1 MCPNIGIKNG
11 QVSYSNS
18 TYLDSVATITCKAT
32 YKRERQKKLSCS
44 LDESWSHPIPRC
56 VPGN

>member
-18 TYLDSVATITCKAT
+18 TCLDSVATITCKAT
-32 YKRERQKKLSCS
+32 YKREGQKKLSCS
-44 LDESWSHPIPRC
+44 LDES
-56 VPGN
+56 

>member
-18 TYLDSVATITCKAT
+18 TYLDSVATITCKTT
-32 YKRERQKKLSCS
+32 YRKEGQKKLSCR
-44 LDESWSHPIPRC
+44 LDGSWNHPTKRC